1 MFEEDQFDRFCRIV
15 LAWII
20 FAERT
25 IEIEFW
31 HLWRRSLIKAQS
43 VVKRLWITLY
53 HRLIS
58 PALMFV
64 GLKRIPSWTELEENV
79 KRLEAQT
86 GRPFPRTAAHI
97 EGLKHEQAKKES
109 E

>member
-1 MFEEDQFDRFCRIV
+1 MYQEDPFDRFSRIV

-25 IEIEFW
+25 IALEFW
-31 HLWRRSLIKAQS
+31 HLWRRFLITAQS
-43 VVKRLWITLY
+43 VVKRLWIQLY

-64 GLKRIPSWTELEENV
+64 GLKRIPTWAELEENV
-79 KRLEAQT
+79 KQLEAQI
-86 GRPFPRTAAHI
+86 GKPIARTAAHI
-97 EGLKHEQAKKES
+97 EGLKREQAKKE
-109 E
+109 

>member
-1 MFEEDQFDRFCRIV
+1 MFEEDPFDRFCRLV
-15 LAWII
+15 LVWIT

-25 IEIEFW
+25 IEIESW
-31 HLWRRSLIKAQS
+31 HLWRRTLMKAQS
-43 VVKRLWITLY
+43 VVKRLWIQLY
-53 HRLIS
+53 HRRIS

-64 GLKRIPSWTELEENV
+64 GLKRIPTWTELEEKV

-86 GRPFPRTAAHI
+86 GKPFPRTSAHI
-97 EGLKHEQAKKES
+97 EGLKQEQTKKEG